1 MPIFIFSFFPAAP
14 NPTASNMNWACVMVG
29 GLVLLATI
37 YYIIW
42 GRKSYRPP
50 VETIDDYIK
59 GYQTTTSSEKEGSG
73 GLAERRSVEEGR
85 KRDM

>member
-14 NPTASNMNWACVMVG
+14 NPTASSMNWACVLVG

-42 GRKSYRPP
+42 GRKTYTPP
-50 VETIDDYIK
+50 VETIEDYIK
-59 GYQTTTSSEKEGSG
+59 GYQISTTSSEKEGSG
-73 GLAERRSVEEGR
+73 GLAEESVEGER

>member
-1 MPIFIFSFFPAAP
+1 
-14 NPTASNMNWACVMVG
+14 MNWACVMVG

-42 GRKSYRPP
+42 GRKQYTPP
-50 VETIDDYIK
+50 AETIEDYIK
-59 GYQTTTSSEKEGSG
+59 AYQTSTTSSEKEGSG
-73 GLAERRSVEEGR
+73 GLVEESVEVER